1 MAAEIVKSFHNSEF
15 LRALNLKVKAL
26 SSDAAGT
33 VLSNLQES
41 PTSHLIIRG
50 WVVPSSL
57 SDSTVRKEKKIN
69 LNFHMQ
75 LLLTLLLVTSRKL
88 APQRCMGLEAVFY
101 SAKNSDQMNFSDRQ
115 FLLGFFSSFSI
126 WRADCI

>member
-57 SDSTVRKEKKIN
+57 SDSTVRKEKKN
-69 LNFHMQ
+69 QFEFSH
-75 LLLTLLLVTSRKL
+75 
-88 APQRCMGLEAVFY
+88 AAVVDTVVGY
-101 SAKNSDQMNFSDRQ
+101 QSQAC
-115 FLLGFFSSFSI
+115 SSKMYGT
-126 WRADCI
+126 